1 MIHAWFQFIIK
12 FFSYAFHR
20 TSPTISESKSAP
32 VFFCFLSN
40 HCTHSLCFLFF
51 VSNSVHQN
59 SIWFLPHLVN
69 IQTKNTK
76 TESFKNV
83 EYKKNEK
90 SRKLRLIFPFSGT
103 AVSENS
109 LFHCC
114 FVRVCVFLVLVFT
127 WILAWVCT
135 LYCFIIDLLW
145 KSIHHFICYCFA
157 MSTSAIWLSTF
168 VLLILLFS
176 SILVPF

>member
-1 MIHAWFQFIIK
+1 M
-12 FFSYAFHR
+12 
-20 TSPTISESKSAP
+20 
-32 VFFCFLSN
+32 
-40 HCTHSLCFLFF
+40 
-51 VSNSVHQN
+51 HQN
-59 SIWFLPHLVN
+59 SIWFLYHLVN

-76 TESFKNV
+76 KESFKNV

-90 SRKLRLIFPFSGT
+90 SCKLRLIFPFSGT

-114 FVRVCVFLVLVFT
+114 FVRVCVFIVLVFS

-135 LYCFIIDLLW
+135 LCCFIIDLLW
-145 KSIHHFICYCFA
+145 KSIHYFICYCFA

-168 VLLILLFS
+168 VLLIVLFS
-176 SILVPF
+176 AIWLSTLIFCLSLLEPLSSHVSFQFSVGLAFLISFSCFLFYLGPSTCLSILVD

>member
-1 MIHAWFQFIIK
+1 MLSIEHLLQFQRANLLQ
-12 FFSYAFHR
+12 FSSVLFQITAR
-20 TSPTISESKSAP
+20 TVS
-32 VFFCFLSN
+32 VFD
-40 HCTHSLCFLFF
+40 FF

-90 SRKLRLIFPFSGT
+90 SRKLRLIFLFSGT
-103 AVSENS
+103 AVSESS

-127 WILAWVCT
+127 IPFIVFNCFGSQFITSFATALQWV
-135 LYCFIIDLLW
+135 LQPYDW
-145 KSIHHFICYCFA
+145 A
-157 MSTSAIWLSTF
+157 
-168 VLLILLFS
+168 LLFCCFCCFH
-176 SILVPF
+176 LF